1 MNEAKT
7 IAKKDD
13 KTNHLD
19 EMIKNRSNATS
30 NETDSAE
37 SDQEPDHA
45 TTKQNKFL
53 QAFGNIFNEMKGN
66 SILQQAVCNMHRF
79 RCSSSVKNEMES
91 ILNS

>member
-30 NETDSAE
+30 NETDSA
-37 SDQEPDHA
+37 DNQQEPGHS

-66 SILQQAVCNMHRF
+66 SILQYPD
-79 RCSSSVKNEMES
+79 K
-91 ILNS
+91 

>member
-19 EMIKNRSNATS
+19 EMIKNRSNETA
-30 NETDSAE
+30 NETDSTGNENE
-37 SDQEPDHA
+37 SGQIL
-45 TTKQNKFL
+45 TKQNNFL

-66 SILQQAVCNMHRF
+66 SILQQKYRCN
-79 RCSSSVKNEMES
+79 K
-91 ILNS
+91 

>member
-19 EMIKNRSNATS
+19 EMIKNRSNETA
-30 NETDSAE
+30 NETDSTGNENE
-37 SDQEPDHA
+37 SGQIL
-45 TTKQNKFL
+45 TKQNNFL

-66 SILQQAVCNMHRF
+66 SILQEKYRGN
-79 RCSSSVKNEMES
+79 K
-91 ILNS
+91 

>member
-7 IAKKDD
+7 ISKKDD

-30 NETDSAE
+30 NQTDLAE
-37 SDQEPDHA
+37 NDQEPGYD

-66 SILQQAVCNMHRF
+66 SILQHASCCLHQF
-79 RCSSSVKNEMES
+79 RYSSSVEK
-91 ILNS
+91 

>member
-19 EMIKNRSNATS
+19 EMIKNRPNETA
-30 NETDSAE
+30 NETDSTGNENE
-37 SDQEPDHA
+37 SGQIL
-45 TTKQNKFL
+45 TKQNNFL

-66 SILQQAVCNMHRF
+66 SILQH
-79 RCSSSVKNEMES
+79 VK
-91 ILNS
+91 IRTP

>member
-19 EMIKNRSNATS
+19 EMIKNRSNETA
-30 NETDSAE
+30 NETDSTGNENE
-37 SDQEPDHA
+37 SGQIL
-45 TTKQNKFL
+45 TKQNNFL

-66 SILQQAVCNMHRF
+66 SILQYAT
-79 RCSSSVKNEMES
+79 
-91 ILNS
+91 I

>member
-19 EMIKNRSNATS
+19 EMIKNRSNETA
-30 NETDSAE
+30 NETDSTGNENE
-37 SDQEPDHA
+37 SGQIL
-45 TTKQNKFL
+45 TKQNNFL

-66 SILQQAVCNMHRF
+66 SIFQHA
-79 RCSSSVKNEMES
+79 KG
-91 ILNS
+91 

>member
-37 SDQEPDHA
+37 NQQEPGHS

-66 SILQQAVCNMHRF
+66 SILQ
-79 RCSSSVKNEMES
+79 SPDK
-91 ILNS
+91 